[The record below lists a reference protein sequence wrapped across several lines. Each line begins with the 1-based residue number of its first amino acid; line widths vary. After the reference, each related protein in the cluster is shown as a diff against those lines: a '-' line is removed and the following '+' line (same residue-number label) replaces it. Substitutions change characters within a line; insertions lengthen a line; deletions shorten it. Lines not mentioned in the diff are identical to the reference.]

1 MKTLP
6 FTSEGLLSRG
16 GITNANN
23 KYEYSS
29 N

>member
-16 GITNANN
+16 AITNANN
-23 KYEYSS
+23 KYEYS
-29 N
+29 NN